1 VEGKTGKP
9 SAKNDL
15 VFQDKD
21 AYNSL
26 FQSMWIQFLL
36 ACLPDTRLAVPKLD
50 TATIALSDSTRTIA
64 ATIVLAIP

>member
-1 VEGKTGKP
+1 MRIIAFSINVDTIL
-9 SAKNDL
+9 AC
-15 VFQDKD
+15 
-21 AYNSL
+21 
-26 FQSMWIQFLL
+26 LL